1 MRSSSGERP
10 LTRAGIGT
18 WAVDRT
24 GLLLLGMAAIG
35 LAVAVWL
42 RLAPLLV
49 EFPFGDGGLF
59 WVMANDLR
67 NNGLVPPDVTTY
79 NTGDIP
85 WVYPPIGIYLAAL
98 LGGDLDLFRILPA
111 AWAIATL
118 PAFWLLA
125 RALIGERGALVALLA
140 YGLTAPAY
148 SGLIAGGGVTRGP
161 GLVLALLTMWATV
174 RGNVVGA
181 GVFGG
186 LTILAHPIAAFYA
199 VIASAALWATRGA
212 KPRMLLAVPIALA
225 IGALWFGPMVARHGL
240 DPLVAGLGSRELDL
254 WENVVTLVASA
265 LNPPNLAFTIGLIGA
280 VVAVVRR
287 RWDLL
292 AWLAVSFLGVA
303 VVDRWMVLPFA
314 VLAGLAVDVALE
326 QPRRLASVAL
336 LAVAAVTVVTGA
348 LLSEPSETL
357 TAEERDVMAWASAET
372 DDDATFAVIGYPVD
386 RGFVEWFPAISGR
399 ENVTT
404 WQGSEWVPGAADRR
418 ETAEGVAACTEP
430 GCLPDA
436 DYYVVRPDCCEE
448 LEASLRRLDRNVFTA
463 EPP

>member
-18 WAVDRT
+18 LALDRT

-35 LAVAVWL
+35 LVVAVWL

-67 NNGLVPPDVTTY
+67 DNGFVPPDVTTY

-85 WVYPPIGIYLAAL
+85 WVYPPMGIYLAAL

-140 YGLTAPAY
+140 YGLTVPAY

-161 GLVLALLTMWATV
+161 GLVLALLTMWTTV

-199 VIASAALWATRGA
+199 VLASAALWATRGA
-212 KPRMLLAVPIALA
+212 KPRMLLAVPIALG
-225 IGALWFGPMVARHGL
+225 IGVLWFGPMVARHGL

-265 LNPPNLAFTIGLIGA
+265 LNPPNLAFTIGLVGVFFA
-280 VVAVVRR
+280 ARQR

-303 VVDRWMVLPFA
+303 VVDRWMVLPLA
-314 VLAGLAVDVALE
+314 VLAGLAVDAALE
-326 QPRRLASVAL
+326 EPRRLASVAL
-336 LAVAAVTVVTGA
+336 LAVAGVTVVTGV
-348 LLSEPSETL
+348 LLVEPNETL
-357 TAEERDVMAWASAET
+357 TAEERATLDWVRAET
-372 DDDATFAVIGYPVD
+372 PADSTFAVIGYPVD
-386 RGFVEWFPAISGR
+386 RGFVEWFPAITGR
-399 ENVTT
+399 ENVTS
-404 WQGSEWVPGAADRR
+404 WQGSEWVPGGANGRTNAQDLAACEESDCLPPVDYLVLRR
-418 ETAEGVAACTEP
+418 GCCEAIRSELLVEREGV
-430 GCLPDA
+430 
-436 DYYVVRPDCCEE
+436 YVQPR
-448 LEASLRRLDRNVFTA
+448 
-463 EPP
+463 